1 MLLIILLVVSFIT
14 GMVISIYHTLKRNS
28 WYDGPIFLCNVISW
42 AVFGFTVI
50 ACCSIACDSY
60 DGYLNLRADY
70 EGVVAQYGQAIVM
83 YEDKAIIT
91 INEKTFTD
99 LRYQGYQQQ
108 LGQFISGLRITV
120 VEYNRSYIKK
130 SINEKNI
137 IWGWMIFGP
146 DEDMKLL
153 QLNEQVN

>member
-1 MLLIILLVVSFIT
+1 M
-14 GMVISIYHTLKRNS
+14 
-28 WYDGPIFLCNVISW
+28 
-42 AVFGFTVI
+42 
-50 ACCSIACDSY
+50 
-60 DGYLNLRADY
+60 
-70 EGVVAQYGQAIVM
+70 VVAQYGQAIVM